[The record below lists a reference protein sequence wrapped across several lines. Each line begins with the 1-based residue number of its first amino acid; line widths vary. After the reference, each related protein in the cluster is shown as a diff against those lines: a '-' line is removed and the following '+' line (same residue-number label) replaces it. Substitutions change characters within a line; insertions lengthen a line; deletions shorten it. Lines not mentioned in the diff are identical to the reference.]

1 VTYPPD
7 PQHDPTSSNP
17 YQAYQPTSPPPYPP
31 APPQYQPGPQYQ
43 PAPPSPPPSGGTNGF
58 AIASLIFGII
68 GGVLLSVIFGIV
80 ALSQVKRRNQRGKG
94 LAVAG
99 LVLSG
104 IWLLV
109 IVVGVGVALV
119 AASRDAGGPGS
130 ALRPSHSSTR
140 DNLAVGDCINGLL
153 NLNLDQD
160 LQRTPPTVACTEPH
174 EGEVYHVITLTD
186 AAFPGDATIQKKAED
201 GCADALPGYAPNEK
215 TKDLEVYYLY
225 PTSHSWIRGDRDI
238 TCLAVSEGTKLTGSL
253 RD

>member
-17 YQAYQPTSPPPYPP
+17 YQAYQPTYPP

-43 PAPPSPPPSGGTNGF
+43 PTPPSPPPSGGTNGF
-58 AIASLIFGII
+58 AIASLIFGIL

-119 AASRDAGGPGS
+119 ASRDAGGPGS

-225 PTSHSWIRGDRDI
+225 PTSRSWILGDRDI